1 MRYKLLL
8 LLVTLVST
16 NLHAKAVN
24 ENFSIDA
31 TVYSDGILLIAD
43 DSNNGLHLTV
53 GGPGNKTFKR
63 SYPSS
68 DAAFLDIN
76 DTAGEK
82 LPDGLYKYEIYP
94 IPAVI
99 YTREESSR
107 MPGRNDV
114 DFGSGPTVSP
124 VSGSFRVINGEIAD
138 SELQEF
144 DASAFGGSVE

>member
-1 MRYKLLL
+1 VRYKLFL

-16 NLHAKAVN
+16 NLNAKAVTD
-24 ENFSIDA
+24 NFSVDA
-31 TVYSDGILLIAD
+31 TTYSDGILLIAN
-43 DSNNGLHLTV
+43 DSYNGLQLTI
-53 GGPGNKTFKR
+53 GGPGNKIFKQ
-63 SYPSS
+63 SYPPS

-76 DTAGEK
+76 DIAGQK

-94 IPAVI
+94 IPAVT

-124 VSGSFRVINGEIAD
+124 VSGSFRVVNGEIAD

-144 DASAFGGSVE
+144 DASAFGGTVE